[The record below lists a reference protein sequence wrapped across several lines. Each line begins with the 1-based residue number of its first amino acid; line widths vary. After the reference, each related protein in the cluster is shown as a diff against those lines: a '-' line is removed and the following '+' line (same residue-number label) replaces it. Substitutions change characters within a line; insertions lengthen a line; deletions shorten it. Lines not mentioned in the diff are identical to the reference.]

1 VRSRLRALTAGTAVR
16 SHRAS
21 RVSGASRPPAVDP
34 SAESAER
41 LRGGGR
47 QYTTAAVACCG
58 LVALIWLLVVRPDG
72 QQAPPRV
79 DITQQAARLRA
90 VAPYQTYV
98 PQGPPAG
105 WLATSSRI
113 TGTPGDGPVAWH
125 LGFRTAHGG
134 YAAVEESDE
143 NPAAFVPRMTN
154 RDRPVGAQ
162 QVAGATWE
170 RYHRPDKKQ
179 YSLARRLPGVTLVV
193 TGTASYDELAAL
205 AAALRPQ
212 PLPRPQPPP

>member
-1 VRSRLRALTAGTAVR
+1 VEPE
-16 SHRAS
+16 
-21 RVSGASRPPAVDP
+21 PPVEP
-34 SAESAER
+34 AER
-41 LRGGGR
+41 PRGGGR
-47 QYTTAAVACCG
+47 QYTTAAVASAG
-58 LVALIWLLVVRPDG
+58 LVALIWLLVVLPDG
-72 QQAPPRV
+72 QARSTV
-79 DITQQAARLRA
+79 DVAQQGARLRA

-98 PQGPPAG
+98 PLGLPAG

-113 TGTPGDGPVAWH
+113 TGTPGEGPVAWH
-125 LGFRTAHGG
+125 LGCRTARGG

-143 NPAAFVPRMTN
+143 DPVAFVPRMAN

-170 RYHRPDKKQ
+170 RYYRPDKKQ

-193 TGTASYDELAAL
+193 TGTASYDELTAL

-212 PLPRPQPPP
+212 PRP